1 MAIKNKDGSTYCF
14 SKPNPL
20 MNSQALWPKDEKVI
34 FHNKFGKRY
43 SDNKLAVEEAQEEV
57 EEVVEEKV
65 EIVEKIIEKGH
76 SLGRD
81 EYVFDVW
88 CLPATVINKVDPLYG
103 SNYSRIKYGEKYK
116 FEAKLYESN
125 DLHLQLITKQEIP
138 VNSVIFP
145 LNKDRRWWRVA
156 VNKTYE
162 AGFWLVTGQISDYQ
176 PNFS

>member
-1 MAIKNKDGSTYCF
+1 
-14 SKPNPL
+14 
-20 MNSQALWPKDEKVI
+20 MNSQVLWPKDEKVI

-43 SDNKLAVEEAQEEV
+43 YGNKLEIEEAEEQVEEEQEEAV
-57 EEVVEEKV
+57 GEV

-76 SLGRD
+76 SVGRD

-88 CLPATVINKVDPLYG
+88 CLPAKIINKVDPLYG

-116 FEAKLYESN
+116 FEAKLFESN

-138 VNSVIFP
+138 TNSVIFP
-145 LNKDRRWWRVA
+145 LNKDRRWWRVT
-156 VNKTYE
+156 NNHNYE
-162 AGFWLVTGQISDYQ
+162 KGFWIVTGQISDYQ